1 MRVIVSADALG
12 YSPAVNAAIGAAVA
26 EGLVTS
32 VSVLATGPGLDEA
45 LAWLRS
51 GPPVS
56 VGVHLDLTEGRPLTA
71 MPGFPLSPDGHLSPR
86 SLEVGGAHQDAVV
99 AEWCAQVARVLA
111 AGVAVDHLDT
121 HQHVHYQPALFRA
134 FKAVQRRTGI
144 HRARTRSNLRDDP
157 TRPFASLY
165 RWRRLAQARW
175 FDHRLRTTPPATVT
189 TDVFASVD
197 DFRRFGRWSA
207 GTVELM
213 CHPGNP
219 AHARYTEELAWLR
232 EGGLRRPG
240 VTLIRWT
247 DL

>member
-1 MRVIVSADALG
+1 MRVIVSADDLG
-12 YSPAVNAAIGAAVA
+12 YSPAVNAAIAAAVG

-32 VSVLATGPGLDEA
+32 VSVLATGPALDEA

-51 GPPVS
+51 GEGVS

-71 MPGFPLSPDGHLSPR
+71 MPGFPLSPDGRLSPR
-86 SLEVGGAHQDAVV
+86 SLDAGPVHHDAIV
-99 AEWCAQVARVLA
+99 AEWCAQVARITE

-121 HQHVHYQPALFRA
+121 HQHVHYQHAPFRA
-134 FKAVQRRTGI
+134 FKEVQRRTGL

-189 TDVFASVD
+189 TEVFASVD

-207 GTVELM
+207 DTVELM

-219 AHARYTEELAWLR
+219 AHPRYAEELQWLR
-232 EGGLRRPG
+232 DGGLRRPD
-240 VTLIRWT
+240 VTLIRWAE
-247 DL
+247 L